1 METFRSSNLSSVG
14 RATDCKRFYSSRLD
28 EVDVSPNGGASFDA
42 EFRLTQLGPIQ
53 VVRLKCEGGL
63 INRTARPHTRPS
75 QHQFTLLL
83 VTRGVASLEHYG
95 QQILLSE
102 GDLALCDGAA
112 PHAYRVQSCAEFL
125 MLRIPADLLKEHLP
139 SPESFCGQHLAA
151 HHGLT
156 DSVAALILSL
166 CAKLEA
172 GTDIGLPERIARNL
186 LDMVAT
192 SYAIAFDSLGK
203 DSPSVLNSSYAK
215 VRLFIE
221 QHLRNPALRPSSVAE
236 GLHVSSRYVRM
247 IFAVSRETASEYIL
261 RRRLEECARQMSDPL
276 WRERSIT
283 EIAFA
288 WGFNSAPHF
297 TRKFRGR
304 FGDSPRSYRR
314 IQLQRQVPASADVA
328 ISA

>member
-1 METFRSSNLSSVG
+1 VETFRTSSLSSLG
-14 RATDCKRFYSSRLD
+14 PATECTKFYSSRLD
-28 EVDVSPNGGASFDA
+28 AAEVIPAAGAPFDA
-42 EFRLTQLGPIQ
+42 EFRLTQLASIQ
-53 VVRLKCEGGL
+53 VVRMRLANGSV
-63 INRTARPHTRPS
+63 NRAT
-75 QHQFTLLL
+75 QHLDRASPQQYSLLL
-83 VTRGVASLEHYG
+83 VTRGSGTLEHYG
-95 QQILLSE
+95 QQTALGE
-102 GDLALCDGAA
+102 GDLTLWDSAA
-112 PHAYRVQSCAEFL
+112 PYAFRVQDTSEFL
-125 MLRIPADLLKEHLP
+125 VLRIPADLLREHLP

-166 CAKLEA
+166 CAQLES
-172 GTDIGLPERIARNL
+172 GINVGFPDRIARNL
-186 LDMVAT
+186 LDLVAT
-192 SYAIAFDSLGK
+192 SYAIAFVSLSRDS
-203 DSPSVLNSSYAK
+203 SVLNSRYAK

-221 QHLRNPALRPSSVAE
+221 QHLRNPALRPSSVAQ

-261 RRRLEECARQMSDPL
+261 RRRLEECARQMADPR

-304 FGDSPRSYRR
+304 YGDTPRSYRR
-314 IQLQRQVPASADVA
+314 QHLQRLGLAGTGAAASP
-328 ISA
+328 